1 MKKELRDRAEA
12 LAAQLTLEE
21 KIGMIH
27 GAELFATQGV
37 ERLGIPPLR
46 MSDSTMGVRQDFE
59 PDSWKAIGHNNDFV
73 TYLPCCSALAATWNR
88 KLAGEAGSVLGAEA
102 RGRGKDVIL
111 GPGIN
116 IKRSPL
122 CGRIFQR
129 GPLSYR

>member
-12 LAAQLTLEE
+12 LAAQMTLEE

-59 PDSWKAIGHNNDFV
+59 PDSWQAIGRNDDYV
-73 TYLPCCSALAATWNR
+73 TYLPCCSGIAATWNR
-88 KLAGEAGSVLGAEA
+88 KLAYEAGGVLGAEA

-111 GPGIN
+111 GPGVN
-116 IKRSPL
+116 I
-122 CGRIFQR
+122 
-129 GPLSYR
+129 